1 MRRLQKNRVKART
14 RLQYEAAECGAASLA
29 TILAYFGK
37 VVELGE
43 LREACGVNRDGSNA
57 KQVLVAGRSYG
68 LNARAYRCSGDD
80 MPKEARFPCVLFWGF
95 NHFLVLEGFDQ
106 SHAFLSDPAQG
117 RVRVEMEEFLDNFT
131 GVVLEFEP
139 GEEFHPGGKERSPL
153 LSLPATLEPFRQSI
167 LSLLL
172 VSSGQAVLTLLV
184 AGLTA
189 TFIDSFLQ
197 NQLLYFGI
205 PIIWL
210 LLLTVLGWLALL
222 SIQYLVLRRMELLL
236 SKKLTADLFRKLFQ
250 VTFAFHQARFQG
262 EIASRMLLGMETTQV
277 VVAQLLRFGLS
288 LWISLLVLIV
298 ATIISAWLA
307 LLVLVVMG
315 GNLLLNWW
323 LTEQRYDANRRLAIE
338 QGKAQGKGL
347 QGINNIETLKA
358 SGLEFD
364 FLSQW
369 QGSFG
374 NVVIQN
380 QALGAQMAIATIT
393 ASGSTFLLNALI
405 ITAGG
410 LLIIAGK
417 ISLGTLVAFQ
427 FLQGQLTAPI
437 STLPQLNATL
447 QRLIGSLGRLDDL
460 SKSED
465 DPLVRSFALP
475 SPPEGREGDAGNT
488 TVERLQGTIELDGL
502 SYGFTPVSPPFID
515 NLSLTIPAGS
525 HLAIVGGSGS
535 GKTTLIRLLAGL
547 YQPSA
552 GQILF
557 DGAPWDEQG
566 DRLMRNSLAYVPQQ
580 VFIFNASVW
589 DNITLWQPG
598 YGMPELETAAR
609 DAQILPTI
617 TSHPEAFAR
626 VLRDNGSDLSGGERQ
641 RLELCRALLR
651 KPSILLLDEAT
662 SALDNATQARV
673 LDVLKARHLTVVSVA
688 HRLDAALRSEQVL
701 VMRDGAVI
709 EQGEPHELLEQDGA
723 FRALVK
729 NEQQGVGQV
738 A

>member
-1 MRRLQKNRVKART
+1 M
-14 RLQYEAAECGAASLA
+14 
-29 TILAYFGK
+29 
-37 VVELGE
+37 
-43 LREACGVNRDGSNA
+43 
-57 KQVLVAGRSYG
+57 
-68 LNARAYRCSGDD
+68 
-80 MPKEARFPCVLFWGF
+80 
-95 NHFLVLEGFDQ
+95 
-106 SHAFLSDPAQG
+106 
-117 RVRVEMEEFLDNFT
+117 
-131 GVVLEFEP
+131 
-139 GEEFHPGGKERSPL
+139 
-153 LSLPATLEPFRQSI
+153 
-167 LSLLL
+167 
-172 VSSGQAVLTLLV
+172 
-184 AGLTA
+184 
-189 TFIDSFLQ
+189 
-197 NQLLYFGI
+197 
-205 PIIWL
+205 
-210 LLLTVLGWLALL
+210 
-222 SIQYLVLRRMELLL
+222 
-236 SKKLTADLFRKLFQ
+236 
-250 VTFAFHQARFQG
+250 
-262 EIASRMLLGMETTQV
+262 
-277 VVAQLLRFGLS
+277 
-288 LWISLLVLIV
+288 
-298 ATIISAWLA
+298 
-307 LLVLVVMG
+307 
-315 GNLLLNWW
+315 
-323 LTEQRYDANRRLAIE
+323 
-338 QGKAQGKGL
+338 
-347 QGINNIETLKA
+347 
-358 SGLEFD
+358 
-364 FLSQW
+364 
-369 QGSFG
+369 
-374 NVVIQN
+374 
-380 QALGAQMAIATIT
+380 
-393 ASGSTFLLNALI
+393 
-405 ITAGG
+405 
-410 LLIIAGK
+410 
-417 ISLGTLVAFQ
+417 
-427 FLQGQLTAPI
+427 
-437 STLPQLNATL
+437 
-447 QRLIGSLGRLDDL
+447 
-460 SKSED
+460 
-465 DPLVRSFALP
+465 RSFALP